1 MADDCKTYRVPEYI
15 TMEEALEDNDWG
27 LIINASGEL
36 KGIYVPKGSE
46 DDAVPE
52 AIVGI
57 CETFFGV
64 DWDEEDTFRTVH

>member
-1 MADDCKTYRVPEYI
+1 MADEQQYKVPEYI
-15 TMEEALEDNDWG
+15 PMDDALEDDDWG

-36 KGIYVPKGSE
+36 KGIYIPKGSE
-46 DDAVPE
+46 DEEVPE
-52 AIVGI
+52 AIIGI

>member
-1 MADDCKTYRVPEYI
+1 MADEQQYKVPEYI
-15 TMEEALEDNDWG
+15 TMDDALEDDDWG

-36 KGIYVPKGSE
+36 KGIYIPKGSE
-46 DDAVPE
+46 DEEVPE
-52 AIVGI
+52 AIIGI